1 LVGTYRLTYQP
12 DSTNPAKRT
21 DILYLLL
28 GKTLSKFQSRGEQ
41 AGDSLLAAF
50 AAIPFNSETGQLLAK
65 QLDYLPHSRFH
76 YSIYKTATSQHL
88 YFYDPTARLGLR
100 HFGGRWRL

>member
-1 LVGTYRLTYQP
+1 MRGFLLLPALGIVFGYAAQAQAPTLAPEPAVLVGTYRLTYQP

-50 AAIPFNSETGQLLAK
+50 DAVAWHPIQSLHNSFQGENLQ
-65 QLDYLPHSRFH
+65 
-76 YSIYKTATSQHL
+76 
-88 YFYDPTARLGLR
+88 
-100 HFGGRWRL
+100 